1 MTATHDGR
9 NDFAVIDENLRAA
22 MRFFGYATGTGE
34 IAPLPGGIAM
44 YSGLEYGV
52 FNIAMLDG
60 RVSHVGLTLEQR
72 LVEIGQYFKPKTGR
86 WSLWLCDDLLDHATR
101 RRARQA
107 LADFGLRAI
116 SHPPGMIATALLPPA
131 GSLPPLDVQPV
142 SDRVSQN
149 AFTEI
154 TSICFEIPFAVA
166 QAVYSQE
173 NAWHGDYHG
182 FVGLA
187 EGRVV
192 SICAVVAA
200 ADVLGVYSLATH
212 PAYRRLG
219 YGEATMRA
227 VLAEM
232 QRRTGLERI
241 VLQSTEAGYGLYR
254 RMGFRD
260 ATRFSVYLTK

>member
-1 MTATHDGR
+1 MTS
-9 NDFAVIDENLRAA
+9 DFTVIDDNLRAA

-60 RVSHVGLTLEQR
+60 DISHSGLTLEQR
-72 LVEIGQYFKPKTGR
+72 LVEIAQYFKPKTAR

-116 SHPPGMIATALLPPA
+116 SHPPGMIAGALLPPT
-131 GSLPPLDVQPV
+131 GSLPPVDVHPV
-142 SDRVSQN
+142 GDKASQN

-154 TSICFEIPFAVA
+154 TSICFEIPFTVA
-166 QAVYSQE
+166 QAVYSQDK
-173 NAWHGDYHG
+173 AWHGSYRG

-187 EGRVV
+187 AGRVV
-192 SICAVVAA
+192 SICAVVATA
-200 ADVLGVYSLATH
+200 EVL
-212 PAYRRLG
+212 
-219 YGEATMRA
+219 
-227 VLAEM
+227 
-232 QRRTGLERI
+232 
-241 VLQSTEAGYGLYR
+241 
-254 RMGFRD
+254 
-260 ATRFSVYLTK
+260 